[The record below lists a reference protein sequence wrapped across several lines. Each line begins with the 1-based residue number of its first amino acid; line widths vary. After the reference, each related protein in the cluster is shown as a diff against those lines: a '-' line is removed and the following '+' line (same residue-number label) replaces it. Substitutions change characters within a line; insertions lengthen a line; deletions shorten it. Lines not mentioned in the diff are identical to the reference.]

1 MRASLKSIFIFL
13 FFIFVGILSAQ
24 NTIAHLEG
32 EALVLPESW
41 SFRYEPAQVLVKVKV
56 EADSTLSFIKVL
68 DEKPELS
75 PLLQEFLSKC
85 KANLLSVSVSPDTE
99 LNVIIDLIQVPPA
112 YINLITQGK
121 TSDVKKIELWI
132 EKERKSLSFHQP
144 IQDSVSANVFLALN
158 EPYRSGFFSYSRPQY
173 YNLPNLYGFTL
184 QHSLYSSSFI
194 NNLMLGLFNL
204 QEEIMELNA
213 IEKNYPY
220 EVTLS
225 DIEAGIGDY
234 EHLYTRVAL
243 KKNNLFDYKDL
254 YLSLDFLTQRGY
266 WLEEDAS
273 RNALKLYLSV
283 PLGKTKLNFSWID
296 LNSKLSM
303 LNLSPEFWLPQNYVV
318 KDHYNAL
325 YAAFDWAGPNL
336 AILYE
341 QNDMKSDKFIKDL
354 HNDALHLQAWKNLQ
368 MKKIDLALK
377 YEHIFSDYNYETGEQ
392 AYKDRAEMQLCWNL
406 NPLKWDMKA
415 ELTDFQQVLL
425 ATNLSYSLNKFGFGT
440 FAQGSFNELESSL
453 WIPSIYN
460 ESDSLR
466 NVQIREINN
475 VGVYTGYS
483 LNPNIFISLSLG
495 RKTIEN
501 IYPELETEFK
511 EEKKLPYIRLG
522 GKLNKI
528 WNKWEIQWQPSLT
541 WQSNVEGLF
550 EEPEFEGSSY
560 LNLFYHLPYN
570 NAIFSGFS
578 LIGHSGYWNSDT
590 STFYIDSS
598 SIIDLWAGVQISN
611 RFEFQVSYKNLMDT
625 SIYGVY
631 PVPPSIYASVRWFF
645 LN

>member
-1 MRASLKSIFIFL
+1 
-13 FFIFVGILSAQ
+13 
-24 NTIAHLEG
+24 
-32 EALVLPESW
+32 
-41 SFRYEPAQVLVKVKV
+41 
-56 EADSTLSFIKVL
+56 
-68 DEKPELS
+68 
-75 PLLQEFLSKC
+75 
-85 KANLLSVSVSPDTE
+85 
-99 LNVIIDLIQVPPA
+99 
-112 YINLITQGK
+112 
-121 TSDVKKIELWI
+121 
-132 EKERKSLSFHQP
+132 
-144 IQDSVSANVFLALN
+144 
-158 EPYRSGFFSYSRPQY
+158 
-173 YNLPNLYGFTL
+173 
-184 QHSLYSSSFI
+184 
-194 NNLMLGLFNL
+194 MLGLFNL

-483 LNPNIFISLSLG
+483 LNPNIFIRLSLG

>member
-1 MRASLKSIFIFL
+1 MRLSFKSIFLIL
-13 FFIFVGILSAQ
+13 FIILTGVLPAQ
-24 NTIAHLEG
+24 NIAAHLEG

-41 SFRYEPAQVLVKVKV
+41 PFRYDPAQVMVQVKV
-56 EADSTLSFIKVL
+56 EADSILSFIKVL
-68 DEKPELS
+68 DEKPELTS
-75 PLLQEFLSKC
+75 LLEEFLSSR
-85 KANLLSVSVSPDTE
+85 KANQLSIPASAGTE
-99 LNVIIDLIQVPPA
+99 LNVIIDIIQVPPA

-121 TSDVKKIELWI
+121 TRDVKNIELWI

-144 IQDSVSANVFLALN
+144 IQDSVSANGFLALN
-158 EPYRSGFFSYSRPQY
+158 EPYRSGFFSYSRSQY
-173 YNLPNLYGFTL
+173 YNLPHLYGFKL

-213 IEKNYPY
+213 TEKYYPY

-254 YLSLDFLTQRGY
+254 YLSLDFLTQTGY

-283 PLGKTKLNFSWID
+283 PIAKTKLNFSWID

-303 LNLSPEFWLPQNYVV
+303 LNLSPEFWLPQNYIV
-318 KDHYNAL
+318 KDHYRAL
-325 YAAFDWAGPNL
+325 YAGFNWVGPDL
-336 AILYE
+336 ALFYE
-341 QNDMKSDKFIKDL
+341 QNDIKSDKFIKTL
-354 HNDALHLQAWKNLQ
+354 HNDALHLQAWKDLQ
-368 MKKIDLALK
+368 LQKIDLSLK
-377 YEHIFSDYNYETGEQ
+377 YEHIFSDRNYETGEKDYQ
-392 AYKDRAEMQLCWNL
+392 DRAEMKFSWNL
-406 NPLKWDMKA
+406 KPLKWDIKA
-415 ELTDFQQVLL
+415 ELTDFKQVQL
-425 ATNLSYSLNKFGFGT
+425 ATDLSYQFRKLSLGAMAFGNFNP
-440 FAQGSFNELESSL
+440 AQSSF

-460 ESDSLR
+460 EADSLR

-475 VGVYTGYS
+475 AGVYTRYS
-483 LNPNIFISLSLG
+483 LNPNTFISLSLG

-541 WQSNVEGLF
+541 WQSNFEGLF

-578 LIGHSGYWNSDT
+578 LIGHSGYWNSDP

-598 SIIDLWAGVQISN
+598 SIIDLWAGIQIGN

-631 PVPPSIYASVRWFF
+631 PVPSSLHASLRWFF